1 MKAVSQKMCVQ
12 NILMKFTSGANGE
25 RKMVGITSTVM
36 EDFMHLFMNTEPMAK
51 RFKYEVGTLYD
62 KPCHMYNVGAMMKYM
77 DYTPRTL
84 EEIIRKEQN
93 K

>member
-51 RFKYEVGTLYD
+51 RFKYEVGNIKQRLVAIKMIHIMRD
-62 KPCHMYNVGAMMKYM
+62 RFIPSK
-77 DYTPRTL
+77 
-84 EEIIRKEQN
+84 Q
-93 K
+93 